1 MAEGGFA
8 EVMEN
13 ALSAVVSMAG
23 ALYPE
28 SGSTMDRVVTQGAAE
43 LASALFGGS
52 NAYVAYGDGQKSIEV
67 EAPQVEQ
74 AQAVQISAP
83 QEQAVQ
89 AVEAPQ
95 VQQERGGME
104 M

>member
-1 MAEGGFA
+1 MAGEAEERGFA
-8 EVMEN
+8 DVLVD
-13 ALSAVVSMAG
+13 AIG
-23 ALYPE
+23 AMFPE
-28 SGSTMDRVVTQGAAE
+28 KGSTMDRVITQGSAE

-52 NAYVAYGDGQKSIEV
+52 DAYVAYGEGQKPIEV
-67 EAPQVEQ
+67 EAPQME
-74 AQAVQISAP
+74 AP
-83 QEQAVQ
+83 QVQ

>member
-1 MAEGGFA
+1 MADGGFA

-13 ALSAVVSMAG
+13 AIAGMASMAG

-52 NAYVAYGDGQKSIEV
+52 DAYVAYGEGQKPIEV
-67 EAPQVEQ
+67 EAPQVEA
-74 AQAVQISAP
+74 AQI
-83 QEQAVQ
+83 
-89 AVEAPQ
+89 
-95 VQQERGGME
+95 QQERGGME